1 MAHFKDWK
9 VVIEAAQDAT
19 PEEQVLNAV
28 AKFFSDAGLA
38 TPLPSKRWLAQ
49 GDDGLPKL
57 KKQKKCPDD
66 DKPTDPVQEVAC
78 PVDDDEEDDDDD
90 AMKVDQGEDVAV
102 AQVSAVQSGLA
113 LAVNLA
119 HNVVLVFG
127 QQLEREGAPDAE
139 KLQIALDLLQQ
150 PPLLSAQITSQ
161 AYNLVREVRKSC
173 APSCEE
179 LAKFAALATREV
191 LVLHICCT
199 SGSMSD
205 IGFETALE
213 HAFERQLGPEFRS
226 QLHLARSAICR
237 LGRNRT
243 VFERAAPK
251 IFSSTLSSE
260 ESQALF
266 TAHAECTTLAVFAKE
281 PAKEWPKGGSSRGAA
296 AGYGA
301 AGYGAAAAGHG
312 AAAGY
317 GAAAEEAHRNKEEA
331 YQGKAVKK

>member
-1 MAHFKDWK
+1 
-9 VVIEAAQDAT
+9 
-19 PEEQVLNAV
+19 
-28 AKFFSDAGLA
+28 
-38 TPLPSKRWLAQ
+38 
-49 GDDGLPKL
+49 
-57 KKQKKCPDD
+57 
-66 DKPTDPVQEVAC
+66 
-78 PVDDDEEDDDDD
+78 
-90 AMKVDQGEDVAV
+90 MKVDQGEDVAV
-102 AQVSAVQSGLA
+102 AQVSAVQSGSA
-113 LAVNLA
+113 LAANLA
-119 HNVVLVFG
+119 HNVVLVFC

-150 PPLLSAQITSQ
+150 PPLLSAQITAQ

-213 HAFERQLGPEFRS
+213 HAFERELGPEFRS
-226 QLHLARSAICR
+226 QLHFARSAICR

-260 ESQALF
+260 ELQALF
-266 TAHAECTTLAVFAKE
+266 TAYAECTTPVTTRRQQEITQAMEQQAMEQQQQAMEQQQATEQQQRRPTATKKK
-281 PAKEWPKGGSSRGAA
+281 PTKGRP
-296 AGYGA
+296 
-301 AGYGAAAAGHG
+301 
-312 AAAGY
+312 
-317 GAAAEEAHRNKEEA
+317 
-331 YQGKAVKK
+331 